1 MPKQKTVEFC
11 VIRSYFA
18 FYCIFVNNIRFK
30 ITITTNMPSES
41 AVVLGAAK
49 SRGIASTEDDLNRS
63 IIKLL
68 QQDGR
73 LPYKDIARELNVSE
87 GTIRN
92 RVQSM
97 KQSGALKIVALADPM
112 AIRYQADAMIGIK
125 VANQATPRA
134 VANRLSELGEVV
146 YVLWVSG
153 RYDLLIEVVCETGE
167 AFQHFLEAHCFG
179 HDDIDQIEVMSGIEM
194 FKNQFLL
201 KRQAQ

>member
-1 MPKQKTVEFC
+1 MP
-11 VIRSYFA
+11 
-18 FYCIFVNNIRFK
+18 
-30 ITITTNMPSES
+30 
-41 AVVLGAAK
+41 AK
-49 SRGIASTEDDLNRS
+49 PAIPLEPLKARGIASTEDDLNRA
-63 IIKLL
+63 IIKML

-73 LPYKDIARELNVSE
+73 LPYKDIARALKVSE

-125 VANQATPRA
+125 IANPATPRQ
-134 VANRLSELGEVV
+134 VAQRLSEQGEVV

-153 RYDLLIEVVCETGE
+153 RYDLLIEVVCETGT
-167 AFQHFLEAHCFG
+167 AFQTFLEQHCFG